1 MHPYHKHLAHIDTS
15 IRQALEIL
23 DKLASDAILFLVD
36 DENKLLG
43 SLTDGDLRRG
53 FIKGLAFE
61 DHLSKFIQPNPKF
74 IQQGKYNL
82 KEIIAL
88 RDKFFTIFPVVDAE
102 MKIINVVNFRHQK
115 SYLPVDALIM
125 AGGRGERLKPL
136 TDNTPKPLLKVGDKP
151 IIEHNIDR
159 LNTFGIDD
167 IWISVRYLGEQ
178 LVDYFKDGSEKA
190 LRINYVWE
198 ENALGTAGALALI
211 DDFIHDHV
219 LMMNSDLLT
228 NIDFE
233 DLFLFFEEQQAD
245 LVVACI
251 PYQVNVPYAVMET
264 NGKKVTGFKE
274 KPTYTHYSNAGIY
287 LMKKEV
293 INKVPKNET
302 FNATDLMEKLI
313 QEGKKVVAYPLVGY
327 WLDIGKH
334 EDYEK
339 AQQDIKQLKFK

>member
-1 MHPYHKHLAHIDTS
+1 MHPYHKHLAHVDTS
-15 IRQALEIL
+15 IRQALELL
-23 DKLASDAILFLVD
+23 DQLASDAIIFLVD

-136 TDNTPKPLLKVGDKP
+136 TDKTPKPLLKVGDKP

-159 LNTFGIDD
+159 LNTYGIDD
-167 IWISVRYLGEQ
+167 IWISVRYLGNQ

-198 ENALGTAGALALI
+198 EDALGTAGALALV

-233 DLFLFFEEQQAD
+233 DLFLFFEEHEAD
-245 LVVACI
+245 LAVACI

-287 LMKKEV
+287 LMKKEL

>member
-1 MHPYHKHLAHIDTS
+1 MHPYHKHLAHVDTS
-15 IRQALEIL
+15 IRQALELL
-23 DKLASDAILFLVD
+23 DQLASDAIIFLVD

-334 EDYEK
+334 EDYQK
-339 AQQDIKQLKFK
+339 AQQDIKQLKF

>member
-1 MHPYHKHLAHIDTS
+1 MHHFSRHLISNKAS
-15 IRQALEIL
+15 IREALKSL
-23 DKLASDAILFLVD
+23 DELASDAILFLVD

-43 SLTDGDLRRG
+43 ALTDGDLRRG
-53 FIKGLAFE
+53 FIKGLGFE
-61 DHLSKFIQPNPKF
+61 DALSEFIQHNPKY

-88 RDKFFTIFPVVDAE
+88 REKFFTVFPVVNAQ
-102 MKIINVVNFRHQK
+102 MQIINVVNFRHQK

-136 TDNTPKPLLKVGDKP
+136 TDSTPKPLLKVGDKP

-159 LNTFGIDD
+159 LNTYGIDD
-167 IWISVRYLGEQ
+167 IWISLRYLGNQ
-178 LVDYFKDGSEKA
+178 LVDYFQDGSEKA
-190 LRINYVWE
+190 LRIRYVWE
-198 ENALGTAGALALI
+198 ENAMGTAGALALVEG
-211 DDFIHDHV
+211 FVHDHI

-233 DLFLFFEEQQAD
+233 DLYLFFEEQEAD
-245 LVVACI
+245 FVVVCI

-264 NGKKVTGFKE
+264 QDKVVTGFKE
-274 KPTYTHYSNAGIY
+274 KPTFTHYSNAGIY
-287 LMKKEV
+287 LMKKEFV
-293 INKVPKNET
+293 TCVPENHAYD
-302 FNATDLMEKLI
+302 ATDLMEQLI
-313 QEGKKVVAYPLVGY
+313 LDGRKVVAYPLVGY

-339 AQQDIKQLKFK
+339 AQFDIKHIKL

>member
-1 MHPYHKHLAHIDTS
+1 MVNFKKHLAHIDTS
-15 IRQALEIL
+15 IRQALELL
-23 DKLASDAILFLVD
+23 DQLASDAIIFLVD

-53 FIKGLAFE
+53 FIKGLGFE

-88 RDKFFTIFPVVDAE
+88 REKFFTIFPVVDAQ

-125 AGGRGERLKPL
+125 AGGRGERLKPF
-136 TDNTPKPLLKVGDKP
+136 TDHTPKPLLKVGDKP

-159 LNTFGIDD
+159 LNTYGIDD
-167 IWISVRYLGEQ
+167 IWISVRYLGNQ

-198 ENALGTAGALALI
+198 ENALGTAGALALV
-211 DDFIHDHV
+211 DGFIHDHV

-233 DLFLFFEEQQAD
+233 DLFLFFEEQKAD

-293 INKVPKNET
+293 IDNVPQNEV

-313 QEGKKVVAYPLVGY
+313 QDNKNVVAYPLVGY

-334 EDYEK
+334 DDFEK
-339 AQQDIKQLKFK
+339 AQQDIKQIKF

>member
-15 IRQALEIL
+15 IRQALELL
-23 DKLASDAILFLVD
+23 DQLASDAIIFLVD

-53 FIKGLAFE
+53 FIKGLGFE

-88 RDKFFTIFPVVDAE
+88 REKFFTIFPVVDAQ

-159 LNTFGIDD
+159 LNTYGIDD
-167 IWISVRYLGEQ
+167 IWISVRYLGNQ

-334 EDYEK
+334 EDYQK
-339 AQQDIKQLKFK
+339 AQQDIKQLKF

>member
-1 MHPYHKHLAHIDTS
+1 MHHFSRHLISNTAS
-15 IRQALEIL
+15 IREALKSL
-23 DKLASDAILFLVD
+23 DELASDAILFLVD

-53 FIKGLAFE
+53 FIKGLGFE
-61 DHLSKFIQPNPKF
+61 DALSEFIQPNSKY

-88 RDKFFTIFPVVDAE
+88 REKFFTIFPVVNAQ
-102 MKIINVVNFRHQK
+102 MQIINVVNFRHQK

-136 TDNTPKPLLKVGDKP
+136 TDTTPKPLLKVGDKP

-159 LNTFGIDD
+159 LNTYGIDD
-167 IWISVRYLGEQ
+167 IWISLRYLGNQ
-178 LVDYFKDGSEKA
+178 LVDYFQDGSEKA
-190 LRINYVWE
+190 LRIKYVWE
-198 ENALGTAGALALI
+198 ENALGTAGALALVEE
-211 DDFIHDHV
+211 FFHDHV

-233 DLFLFFEEQQAD
+233 DLYLFFEEQEAD
-245 LVVACI
+245 FVVACI

-264 NGKKVTGFKE
+264 KGKMVTGLKE

-287 LMKKEV
+287 LMKKTV
-293 INKVPKNET
+293 IDLIPKNQA
-302 FNATDLMEKLI
+302 FNATDLIEKLI
-313 QEGKKVVAYPLVGY
+313 QQNKKVVAYPLVGY
-327 WLDIGKH
+327 WLDIGQM
-334 EDYEK
+334 EDFNR
-339 AQQDIKQLKFK
+339 AQIDINYLTL

>member
-1 MHPYHKHLAHIDTS
+1 MHPYHKHLAHVDTS
-15 IRQALEIL
+15 IRQALELL
-23 DKLASDAILFLVD
+23 DQLASDAIIFLVD

>member
-1 MHPYHKHLAHIDTS
+1 MHHFSRHLISNKAS
-15 IRQALEIL
+15 IREALKSL
-23 DKLASDAILFLVD
+23 DALASDAILFLVD

-53 FIKGLAFE
+53 FIKGLGFE
-61 DHLSKFIQPNPKF
+61 DALSEFIQPNPKC

-88 RDKFFTIFPVVDAE
+88 REKYFTIFPVVNGNRQ
-102 MKIINVVNFRHQK
+102 IINIVNFRHQK

-136 TDNTPKPLLKVGDKP
+136 TDATPKPLLKVGDKP

-159 LNTFGIDD
+159 LNTYGIDD
-167 IWISVRYLGEQ
+167 IWISLRYLGNQ
-178 LVDYFKDGSEKA
+178 LVDYFQDGSEKA
-190 LRINYVWE
+190 LRIKYVWE
-198 ENALGTAGALALI
+198 ENALGTAGALALVEG
-211 DDFIHDHV
+211 FIHDHV

-233 DLFLFFEEQQAD
+233 DLYLFFEEQEAD
-245 LVVACI
+245 FVVACI

-264 NGKKVTGFKE
+264 QDKVVTGFKE

-293 INKVPKNET
+293 VTCVPKNQAY
-302 FNATDLMEKLI
+302 NATDLMEQLI
-313 QEGKKVVAYPLVGY
+313 KEGKKVVAYPLVGY

-334 EDYEK
+334 EDFQK
-339 AQQDIKQLKFK
+339 AQSDIKQIKF

>member
-1 MHPYHKHLAHIDTS
+1 MRHFTEYLIYSNTS
-15 IRQALEIL
+15 VQDALKSL
-23 DKLASDAILFLVD
+23 NKLAVDAILFLVD
-36 DENKLLG
+36 DNKKLLG

-53 FIKGLAFE
+53 FINGLNLE
-61 DHLSKFIQPNPKF
+61 SDLVKFIQPNPKF

-88 RDKFFTIFPVVDAE
+88 RKRFFTIFPVLDAQ
-102 MKIINVVNFRHQK
+102 MCVINVVNFRHLK

-125 AGGRGERLKPL
+125 AGGRGQRLKPL
-136 TDNTPKPLLKVGDKP
+136 TDTTPKPLLKVGNKP

-167 IWISVRYLGEQ
+167 IWISVRYLGDQIVEF
-178 LVDYFKDGSEKA
+178 FKDGNKKA
-190 LRINYVWE
+190 IRINYVWE
-198 ENALGTAGALALI
+198 KDALGTAGALALVES
-211 DDFIHDHV
+211 FIHDHV
-219 LMMNSDLLT
+219 LLMNSDLLT

-233 DLFLFFEEQQAD
+233 DLYLFFEEQNAD

-251 PYQVNVPYAVMET
+251 PYQINVPYAVMET
-264 NGKKVTGFKE
+264 KDNLVTGFKE

-293 INKVPKNET
+293 VKLIPKHEL

-313 QEGKKVVAYPLVGY
+313 KQNKKVVAYPLMSY

-334 EDYEK
+334 EDFQK
-339 AQQDIKQLKFK
+339 AQIDINNIKF

>member
-15 IRQALEIL
+15 IRQALELL
-23 DKLASDAILFLVD
+23 DQLASDAIIFLVD

-334 EDYEK
+334 EDYQK
-339 AQQDIKQLKFK
+339 AQQDIKQLKF

>member
-334 EDYEK
+334 EDYQK
-339 AQQDIKQLKFK
+339 AQQDIKQLKF

>member
-1 MHPYHKHLAHIDTS
+1 MHPFLKHIAHISTPV
-15 IRQALEIL
+15 REALKML
-23 DKLASDAILFLVD
+23 DVLASDAILFLVD

-53 FIKGLAFE
+53 FIKGLGFE
-61 DHLSKFIQPNPKF
+61 DALSEFIQSNPKY

-88 RDKFFTIFPVVDAE
+88 REKFFTVFPVVNAH
-102 MKIINVVNFRHQK
+102 MQIINVVNFRHQK

-159 LNTFGIDD
+159 LNTYGIDD
-167 IWISVRYLGEQ
+167 IWISLRYLGNQ
-178 LVDYFKDGSEKA
+178 LVDYFQDGSDKA

-198 ENALGTAGALALI
+198 ENALGTAGALALVEG
-211 DDFIHDHV
+211 FIHDHV

-233 DLFLFFEEQQAD
+233 DLYLFFEEQEAD
-245 LVVACI
+245 FVVACI

-264 NGKKVTGFKE
+264 QDKVVTGFKE

-293 INKVPKNET
+293 VELVPKNQMY
-302 FNATDLMEKLI
+302 NATDLMEQLI

-327 WLDIGKH
+327 WLDVGKH
-334 EDYEK
+334 EDYQK
-339 AQQDIKQLKFK
+339 AQNDIKQIKF

>member
-1 MHPYHKHLAHIDTS
+1 MDYKKYLLNIAVSVREALIRLNDISSNAIVFVID
-15 IRQALEIL
+15 
-23 DKLASDAILFLVD
+23 D
-36 DENKLLG
+36 DSRLLG
-43 SLTDGDLRRG
+43 ALTDGDLRRG
-53 FIKGLAFE
+53 FIKGLGFE
-61 DHLSKFIQPNPKF
+61 DHLSLFIQPNPKF

-88 RDKFFTIFPVVDAE
+88 RERFFTVFPVVNAQ
-102 MKIINVVNFRHQK
+102 MQIINIVNFKHQK

-136 TDNTPKPLLKVGDKP
+136 TDTTPKPLLKVGEKP

-159 LNTFGIDD
+159 LNTYGIDD
-167 IWISVRYLGEQ
+167 VWISVGYLGQQ
-178 LVDYFKDGSEKA
+178 LVDYFRDGSDKA

-198 ENALGTAGALALI
+198 ESALGTAGALALV
-211 DDFIHDHV
+211 DGFIHDHI

-233 DLFLFFEEQQAD
+233 DLYLFFEEQKAD
-245 LVVACI
+245 FAVACI
-251 PYQVNVPYAVMET
+251 PYLVNVPYAVMET
-264 NGKKVTGFKE
+264 QDKFVTGFKE

-293 INKVPKNET
+293 IDFIPKNQV

-313 QEGKKVVAYPLVGY
+313 QEGKRVVAYPLVGY

-334 EDYEK
+334 EDFQK
-339 AQQDIKQLKFK
+339 AQNDIKSIKF

>member
-1 MHPYHKHLAHIDTS
+1 MHPYYKHLAHIDTS
-15 IRQALEIL
+15 IRQALELL
-23 DKLASDAILFLVD
+23 DQLASDAIIFLVD

-53 FIKGLAFE
+53 FIKGLGFE

-88 RDKFFTIFPVVDAE
+88 RAKFFTIFPVVDAQ
-102 MKIINVVNFRHQK
+102 MKIINVVNFKHQK

-125 AGGRGERLKPL
+125 AGGRGERLKPF
-136 TDNTPKPLLKVGDKP
+136 TDHTPKPLLKVGDKP

-159 LNTFGIDD
+159 LNTYGIDD
-167 IWISVRYLGEQ
+167 IWISVRYLGNQ

-198 ENALGTAGALALI
+198 EEALGTAGALALV
-211 DDFIHDHV
+211 DGFIHDHV

-233 DLFLFFEEQQAD
+233 DLFLFFEEQKAD

-293 INKVPKNET
+293 IDNVPQNEV

-313 QEGKKVVAYPLVGY
+313 QDNKNVVAYPLVGY

-334 EDYEK
+334 DDFEK
-339 AQQDIKQLKFK
+339 AQHDIKKIKF